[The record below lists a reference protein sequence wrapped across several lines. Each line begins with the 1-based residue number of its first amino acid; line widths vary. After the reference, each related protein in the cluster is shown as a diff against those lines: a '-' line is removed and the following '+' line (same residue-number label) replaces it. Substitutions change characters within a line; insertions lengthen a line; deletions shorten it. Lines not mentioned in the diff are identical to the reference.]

1 VLETY
6 WKDRKKR
13 HNLELLSPWLR
24 GIKAGRC
31 NVGVEQQSR
40 LKVHYVA
47 ATRPTHL
54 LCLAM
59 KRSSFE
65 DDEGNLNQS
74 MVQELEQRGWQV
86 KSI

>member
-1 VLETY
+1 MQGGGNE
-6 WKDRKKR
+6 
-13 HNLELLSPWLR
+13 
-24 GIKAGRC
+24 
-31 NVGVEQQSR
+31 GVQQQSR

-59 KRSSFE
+59 KRSTFE
-65 DDEGNLNQS
+65 NDEGNLDQS
-74 MVQELEQRGWQV
+74 VVQELEQRGWQV